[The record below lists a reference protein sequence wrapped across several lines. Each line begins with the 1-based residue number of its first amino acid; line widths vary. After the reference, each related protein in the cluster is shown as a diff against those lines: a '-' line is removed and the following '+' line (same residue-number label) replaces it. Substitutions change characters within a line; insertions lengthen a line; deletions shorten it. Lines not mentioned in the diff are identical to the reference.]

1 MTLSCSRYFFL
12 RLRIPTPMEPRP
24 RSPRSGSGEAVCG
37 RFAPAVWL
45 SAVALF
51 CALTSEPAALALLG
65 AWLLCALMS
74 ELVELLGAAALLWLL
89 VSAVLEVEVEL
100 LGAAALFC
108 ALMAL

>member
-1 MTLSCSRYFFL
+1 
-12 RLRIPTPMEPRP
+12 
-24 RSPRSGSGEAVCG
+24 
-37 RFAPAVWL
+37 
-45 SAVALF
+45 
-51 CALTSEPAALALLG
+51 
-65 AWLLCALMS
+65 MS